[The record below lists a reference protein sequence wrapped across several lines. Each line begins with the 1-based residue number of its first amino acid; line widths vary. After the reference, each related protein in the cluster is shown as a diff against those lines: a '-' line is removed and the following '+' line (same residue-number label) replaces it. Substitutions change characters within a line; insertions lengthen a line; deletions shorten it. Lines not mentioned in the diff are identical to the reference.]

1 MTVAFMACVPAQ
13 VRPDSILISTLFFSV
28 KMQLYVGTDSIPE
41 TETVNECVSCLA
53 SRIWVHMV
61 SGGFERRVVTWE
73 ESCLGGAAECSRTF
87 LFSLATTASTVISV
101 KLSVCFR
108 EC

>member
-1 MTVAFMACVPAQ
+1 MISCDCGFHGMCACSGQ
-13 VRPDSILISTLFFSV
+13 TRFSSHFYFILFFSV

-61 SGGFERRVVTWE
+61 SGGFERRVVMWEERATWE
-73 ESCLGGAAECSRTF
+73 GLLSAAGP
-87 LFSLATTASTVISV
+87 FSSP
-101 KLSVCFR
+101 
-108 EC
+108 